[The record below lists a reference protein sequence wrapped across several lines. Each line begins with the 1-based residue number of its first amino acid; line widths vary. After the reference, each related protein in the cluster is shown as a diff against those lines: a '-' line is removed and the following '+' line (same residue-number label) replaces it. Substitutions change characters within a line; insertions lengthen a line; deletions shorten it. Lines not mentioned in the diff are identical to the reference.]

1 MGLWATR
8 AWWVILV
15 GLTALPGPV
24 AAGDI
29 RGEAPEKASGR
40 QDAAHQAMPA
50 ESDQAPQEEAA
61 PARPQACLDGRDLGP
76 IRVQLGAV
84 EAVTRVGEEV
94 PIPVRIKGVCGLAG
108 FSFGVVM
115 ESRTA
120 QLVRVEQTPFLAG
133 KPPVDVEFVGLTPG
147 APRQTIAGLRAR
159 GTGGVDGIGTLAR
172 LVFRGMTEGATRI
185 EIVRLKLFDADLNEM
200 ATNPVPIRLT
210 VMPAKRRSAG
220 GDRGGQP
227 RP

>member
-1 MGLWATR
+1 M
-8 AWWVILV
+8 VILV
-15 GLTALPGPV
+15 GLTVLSGP
-24 AAGDI
+24 AAAADVDPDG
-29 RGEAPEKASGR
+29 AEKASGR
-40 QDAAHQAMPA
+40 QDAVHQAPPP
-50 ESDQAPQEEAA
+50 EPDQVPQENVA
-61 PARPQACLDGRDLGP
+61 PARPEACVDGRELGP
-76 IRVQLGAV
+76 IRVQLGSV

-94 PIPVRIKGVCGLAG
+94 PIPVRVRGVCGLAG
-108 FSFGVVM
+108 FSFGIVL

-172 LVFRGMTEGATRI
+172 LVFRGRTAGATRI

-200 ATNPVPIRLT
+200 ATNSVPIRLT

-220 GDRGGQP
+220 AGQGGQP